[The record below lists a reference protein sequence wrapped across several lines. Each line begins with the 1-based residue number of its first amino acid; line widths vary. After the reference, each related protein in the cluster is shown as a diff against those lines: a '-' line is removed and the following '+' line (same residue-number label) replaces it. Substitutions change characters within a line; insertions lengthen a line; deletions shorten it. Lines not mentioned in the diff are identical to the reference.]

1 MRNNFND
8 LTSLEKKLNV
18 IEYQLNR
25 NKGLSKDKFIP
36 NKKENIPRKYP
47 IEDITSNENHIRHI
61 IKSEFIKLF
70 QKEMEII
77 SNSLGKDIYSNKQK
91 IAEIEYKLSFNQPL
105 KESNNNMNNIYN
117 EKRNMINNDNFVK
130 KDEFEIKMKQIKA
143 DILGEINN
151 SDNNMNKELNISLNK
166 IKLNENEI
174 KNLKYNYV
182 CIVSQINAMK
192 KDLDKI
198 SKNLITS
205 KGSINDENLKINEI
219 NYNEINRNVKDLQE
233 KINENKEE
241 IKGLK
246 KNIYEI
252 NNNLTNK
259 NETNHKRES
268 FKKEKKGLKVTSINE
283 NLDNQNNN
291 LNDERNNNLVNL
303 KKEKYIIKSYNEEVN
318 DKSNKLKDKYI
329 IKSINEEPNDN
340 SNEEYI
346 VKSIG
351 EESDDIDILNGRK

>member
-1 MRNNFND
+1 MKNNFND

-25 NKGLSKDKFIP
+25 NKGFSKDRFIP
-36 NKKENIPRKYP
+36 NIKENIPRKYP
-47 IEDITSNENHIRHI
+47 KEDITSNENHIKNI
-61 IKSEFIKLF
+61 VKSEFIKLF
-70 QKEMEII
+70 QKEMEKI

-91 IAEIEYKLSFNQPL
+91 IAEIEYKLSFQTL
-105 KESNNNMNNIYN
+105 KESNNNRNNIYN
-117 EKRNMINNDNFVK
+117 EKRNMIDNVNFVK
-130 KDEFEIKMKQIKA
+130 KDEFELKMKQIKA

-182 CIVSQINAMK
+182 FIVSQINAMK

-198 SKNLITS
+198 STNLITN

-219 NYNEINRNVKDLQE
+219 NFNEINRNMKDLQK
-233 KINENKEE
+233 KIDENKEE

-252 NNNLTNK
+252 NNNFINRNELT
-259 NETNHKRES
+259 HKRQS
-268 FKKEKKGLKVTSINE
+268 FKKEKKGFKVTSINE

-291 LNDERNNNLVNL
+291 FNYETNNNLVNL
-303 KKEKYIIKSYNEEVN
+303 KKEKYIIKSFNEEVN
-318 DKSNKLKDKYI
+318 DKSNNLKDKFI

-346 VKSIG
+346 VKSID
-351 EESDDIDILNGRK
+351 EESNEIDILNDRK